1 MINAGKY
8 NKKITI
14 WTRRIEKENG
24 YQQIVLG
31 QLLATVFASVK
42 TTRGMTLI
50 AAGSDFER
58 ACTNFTIR
66 RPKVEISRKHLIR
79 YKSKTYTIEYINDIN
94 EEGVELE
101 LQCKEITH

>member
-14 WTRRIEKENG
+14 WTRQIEKENG

-50 AAGSDFER
+50 AAGSDFEK
-58 ACTNFTIR
+58 AYTNFTIR
-66 RPKVEISRKHLIR
+66 LPKIAITRDLLIR
-79 YKSKTYTIEYINDIN
+79 YNYKNYTIEYINNIN